1 MPSMPKI
8 PRSQN
13 RTPSWRLRM
22 NGSPHLR
29 VTSPGIAEDERFL
42 LTHTG
47 RGDDVSPE
55 LRINGLTDDVARLAF
70 AVTFF
75 DVAAGLHGVDDG
87 SVGAWPANAK
97 IFKLLYQ

>member
-47 RGDDVSPE
+47 AATTSPPSCASM
-55 LRINGLTDDVARLAF
+55 G
-70 AVTFF
+70 
-75 DVAAGLHGVDDG
+75 
-87 SVGAWPANAK
+87 
-97 IFKLLYQ
+97 

>member
-13 RTPSWRLRM
+13 RAPSWRLRTS
-22 NGSPHLR
+22 GSPHLR

-55 LRINGLTDDVARLAF
+55 LRINGLTDDVARLA
-70 AVTFF
+70 VVLT
-75 DVAAGLHGVDDG
+75 DETHPLLG
-87 SVGAWPANAK
+87 SMTH
-97 IFKLLYQ
+97 